1 MVGEGRVLLL
11 MRRRLTCVCR
21 LPRRESE
28 GTHVG
33 RGGAANIVKVPTRGG
48 EEDSSV
54 EGRDEKEGRE
64 RKEGKE
70 VKGKG
75 KGKNNEGAAAE
86 EGVVERGRRWVAGLV
101 RRGST

>member
-1 MVGEGRVLLL
+1 MYF
-11 MRRRLTCVCR
+11 R

-33 RGGAANIVKVPTRGG
+33 RGGAANIVKVPTRTG
-48 EEDSSV
+48 EEDSSI
-54 EGRDEKEGRE
+54 EG
-64 RKEGKE
+64 KEGKE
-70 VKGKG
+70 VKEGNEKKEVKEGKEVKEVKG
-75 KGKNNEGAAAE
+75 KGKNNEGAPE

>member
-1 MVGEGRVLLL
+1 MY
-11 MRRRLTCVCR
+11 R

-33 RGGAANIVKVPTRGG
+33 RGGAANIVKVPTRTG
-48 EEDSSV
+48 EEETSSV
-54 EGRDEKEGRE
+54 EGKEGKE
-64 RKEGKE
+64 VKEAKEGKE

-75 KGKNNEGAAAE
+75 KGKNNEGAAE

-101 RRGST
+101 RRGSHS